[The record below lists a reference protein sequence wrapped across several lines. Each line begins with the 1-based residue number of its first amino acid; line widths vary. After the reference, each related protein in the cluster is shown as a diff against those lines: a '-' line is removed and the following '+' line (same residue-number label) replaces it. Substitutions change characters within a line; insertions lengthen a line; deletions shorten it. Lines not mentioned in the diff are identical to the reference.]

1 MVAVYPQQRGSAGKY
16 GTGGVP
22 FQTLVIVAQIG
33 YKEVSIPAFL
43 PWEPCVPGEK
53 RRDRNL
59 MEASGMW
66 VLLESVTLTQGQ
78 TISPLASGAFVFT
91 RVGWR
96 EGLAR
101 GLIWFFQLSLQ
112 HPKPSGLKTKHPTCP
127 QSPSTPVLFP
137 VCTGGTHISPGTQIR
152 PANPCDL
159 SLGLQSLS
167 SLADSPGRFFFF
179 LISHLCFVF
188 PILTVSTHRCPI
200 SSPFHC
206 GRNFPSQFQHF
217 SPLPSHPPTPAGL
230 GFLKRPSGV
239 TYPFKAPW
247 PLPTAHSVE

>member
-22 FQTLVIVAQIG
+22 FQALVIVAQIG

-66 VLLESVTLTQGQ
+66 VLLELVTLTQGQ
-78 TISPLASGAFVFT
+78 TISPLASGAFVST

-112 HPKPSGLKTKHPTCP
+112 RPKPSGLKTKHPTCP

-179 LISHLCFVF
+179 FNL
-188 PILTVSTHRCPI
+188 
-200 SSPFHC
+200 
-206 GRNFPSQFQHF
+206 
-217 SPLPSHPPTPAGL
+217 SPL
-230 GFLKRPSGV
+230 F
-239 TYPFKAPW
+239 
-247 PLPTAHSVE
+247 